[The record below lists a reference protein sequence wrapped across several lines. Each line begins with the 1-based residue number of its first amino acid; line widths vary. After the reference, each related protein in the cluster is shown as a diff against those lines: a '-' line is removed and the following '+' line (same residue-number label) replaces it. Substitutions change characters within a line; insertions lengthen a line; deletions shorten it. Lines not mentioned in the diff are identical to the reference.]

1 MKFTS
6 PKGKTRI
13 SLLSDHPLWTTLIP
27 CNRQKTYL
35 QVPHWYFNRACLQG
49 ERVVKVSSG
58 LQANFTGGLTLSP
71 QVNFTSF
78 TDVFHSDIGLTAFKL
93 SRLLVMHDRGKLFRV
108 GKLSLAEHLK
118 GT

>member
-6 PKGKTRI
+6 PKGETRI

-35 QVPHWYFNRACLQG
+35 QVPHWYLG
-49 ERVVKVSSG
+49 PVYKERG
-58 LQANFTGGLTLSP
+58 LLKLALVYKQISRVGLPYPPRSTSPALLTCFTQIFGLT
-71 QVNFTSF
+71 V
-78 TDVFHSDIGLTAFKL
+78 FKL

-118 GT
+118 GR